1 MKVDCSIQ
9 MMNGCPYKDN
19 WDFEAN
25 EFKEIHDYIT
35 DIIQNDNYCKIC
47 VLKTK
52 LLNLPLNFGHV

>member
-9 MMNGCPYKDN
+9 MMNGCAYKDN

-35 DIIQNDNYCKIC
+35 DTIQNDNYCKIC

-52 LLNLPLNFGHV
+52 LFNFL